1 MPHSLAQ
8 NYPHLEVSVLKL
20 SAAWQDNPTKRLDAE
35 YFKRE
40 WVENGEKVQSPYTI
54 GDFVSP
60 KIANIKSFKL
70 NKNFHYL
77 QISDIDLSNGLT
89 YSTMKIDFKQIP
101 DRATY
106 VLQKNDVCVS
116 LVRPNRNAVA
126 LITQT
131 KRLVGTSG
139 FCVLRVA
146 SQELIPEFLYVF
158 CKTNFFITQMVR
170 ANTASMYPAILDRD
184 VLNCKIPLLPLDFQE
199 HIAHLV
205 QNAHYA
211 LEQSKSLYKEA
222 QELLEQELGTL
233 PSAPLKE
240 HSIKTLK
247 ESFLSTGRLDA
258 EFYQHRYAQIENLIK
273 NYKGGWGVVRNFFIQ
288 NKKDYEGYPL
298 EYPNY
303 FYIEIGDVAVNS
315 GTISYHSL
323 KREEL
328 PDNAKILA
336 KQGDLLVSKVRPNR
350 GAVAIIDH
358 QAPNLIVSGAFVVLR
373 EMGDYHK
380 ETLQALLRLPLYK
393 EYLLKWNTGTSYP
406 VIKDEDILN
415 LPIPQI
421 PAPTQEQI
429 ATLLQESLQHRQE
442 AKTLLVRA
450 RTEVEGALSRERER
464 ERERSLKLKY
474 HLKRARHLAR
484 LAQWLLLETLLLNQK
499 THSIKTLK
507 QSLGAT
513 GRLDAEFYQEKYEH
527 NEAFLKARP
536 HARLKELVEIKKS
549 MEPGSGAYKD
559 RGVPFVRV
567 SNLSPFGISP
577 TEVFLSPSAELEP
590 LYPQKEEVLLSKD
603 GSLGIAYCV
612 PHNLEVVL
620 SGAILRLEIK
630 DTSRINPHY
639 LTLCLNYKTTQL
651 QAQRDSIG
659 SIIAHWN
666 MEQIQNL
673 LIPLVSSHIQERI
686 ARTLQESFKHRQ
698 EAEQLL
704 EKAKLEVEGFLDF

>member
-1 MPHSLAQ
+1 M
-8 NYPHLEVSVLKL
+8 
-20 SAAWQDNPTKRLDAE
+20 
-35 YFKRE
+35 
-40 WVENGEKVQSPYTI
+40 
-54 GDFVSP
+54 
-60 KIANIKSFKL
+60 
-70 NKNFHYL
+70 
-77 QISDIDLSNGLT
+77 
-89 YSTMKIDFKQIP
+89 
-101 DRATY
+101 
-106 VLQKNDVCVS
+106 
-116 LVRPNRNAVA
+116 
-126 LITQT
+126 
-131 KRLVGTSG
+131 
-139 FCVLRVA
+139 
-146 SQELIPEFLYVF
+146 
-158 CKTNFFITQMVR
+158 
-170 ANTASMYPAILDRD
+170 
-184 VLNCKIPLLPLDFQE
+184 
-199 HIAHLV
+199 
-205 QNAHYA
+205 
-211 LEQSKSLYKEA
+211 
-222 QELLEQELGTL
+222 
-233 PSAPLKE
+233 
-240 HSIKTLK
+240 
-247 ESFLSTGRLDA
+247 
-258 EFYQHRYAQIENLIK
+258 
-273 NYKGGWGVVRNFFIQ
+273 
-288 NKKDYEGYPL
+288 
-298 EYPNY
+298 
-303 FYIEIGDVAVNS
+303 
-315 GTISYHSL
+315 
-323 KREEL
+323 
-328 PDNAKILA
+328 
-336 KQGDLLVSKVRPNR
+336 
-350 GAVAIIDH
+350 
-358 QAPNLIVSGAFVVLR
+358 
-373 EMGDYHK
+373 
-380 ETLQALLRLPLYK
+380 
-393 EYLLKWNTGTSYP
+393 
-406 VIKDEDILN
+406 
-415 LPIPQI
+415 
-421 PAPTQEQI
+421 
-429 ATLLQESLQHRQE
+429 
-442 AKTLLVRA
+442 
-450 RTEVEGALSRERER
+450 
-464 ERERSLKLKY
+464 
-474 HLKRARHLAR
+474 AR